1 MNELPEGVRRINL
14 DLDGRA
20 RELLQQLDLAR
31 ACSKKYMDT
40 DVLLAMEQRYV
51 THVLTT
57 ELEKEVD
64 KVLLTQVFER
74 ENLDR
79 ALEEEATFASNA
91 IAATTAEADRL
102 RGVLEKN
109 LPEGSWSLEGATEPA
124 RWIVYM
130 GTYANAEAVARKKQE
145 LRQFGVPFEALS
157 KGSLEPGLSLG
168 GHPTQAAANAAM
180 ADLSKRG
187 VRTARVVQER
197 AEQRGQMLRL
207 ASVDEA
213 LRSRLDALKPQLGD
227 KLLRNCK
234 SP

>member
-1 MNELPEGVRRINL
+1 MAGLFDDQQALGL
-14 DLDGRA
+14 RA
-20 RELLQQLDLAR
+20 
-31 ACSKKYMDT
+31 
-40 DVLLAMEQRYV
+40 
-51 THVLTT
+51 
-57 ELEKEVD
+57 
-64 KVLLTQVFER
+64 
-74 ENLDR
+74 
-79 ALEEEATFASNA
+79 
-91 IAATTAEADRL
+91 
-102 RGVLEKN
+102 VLEKN

>member
-1 MNELPEGVRRINL
+1 MLCSQGQHAIDEVNELPEGVRRINL

-79 ALEEEATFASNA
+79 ALEEEATFARNA

-102 RGVLEKN
+102 RGVLEKEQLMKQVMQHCRDRASL
-109 LPEGSWSLEGATEPA
+109 LPGRCRQCLVWVVFLSWS
-124 RWIVYM
+124 W
-130 GTYANAEAVARKKQE
+130 
-145 LRQFGVPFEALS
+145 S
-157 KGSLEPGLSLG
+157 WS
-168 GHPTQAAANAAM
+168 
-180 ADLSKRG
+180 
-187 VRTARVVQER
+187 
-197 AEQRGQMLRL
+197 
-207 ASVDEA
+207 
-213 LRSRLDALKPQLGD
+213 
-227 KLLRNCK
+227 
-234 SP
+234 